1 MVTEEERLDIGMAY
15 YEDGFN
21 EGLRKTQFEIAQKM
35 LQKGFPINLNP
46 GPPTWEPRKISFSLG
61 SMLFG
66 YAADRCA
73 IASSSLLRTII

>member
-35 LQKGFPINLNP
+35 LQKGFPIEEICEL
-46 GPPTWEPRKISFSLG
+46 LG
-61 SMLFG
+61 LSEQAV
-66 YAADRCA
+66 AA
-73 IASSSLLRTII
+73 LQQ